1 LPIAGASAAGV
12 GRGSERPVES
22 PHVITATGLELR
34 AGTRILLADTTLRV
48 HPGDRIGLVGR
59 NGAGKTTT
67 LRVLAGES
75 LPYAGSVTAST
86 SVGYLPQDPREGDL
100 EVTAKNRVLSARGL
114 DTLVADLEKVQI
126 RMAELTDADEL
137 DAATR
142 QYGRIEERFSALG
155 GYAAESEAARI
166 CSNLGLPDR
175 VLGQQMSTLSGG
187 QRRRVELARILF
199 GARAEDGAGSST
211 ILLLDEPTNH
221 LDADSIVWLRD
232 YLRLFSGGVV
242 IISHDVDLLA
252 AAVNKV
258 WFLDAVRGELD
269 LYNMSWSRY
278 LEARATD
285 EQRRRRERAN
295 AEKKASALM
304 AQAAKL
310 GAKATKAAAAHQMV
324 RRAEKLIS
332 GLDDVRVADKVARI
346 RFPQPAPCGRTPL
359 TAENLS
365 KSYGS
370 LEVFTGVDLAID
382 RGSRVV
388 VLGFNGAGKTTLL
401 RLLGGFESA
410 DTGEVVPG
418 HGLRLGYYA
427 QEHETIDPDATVWE
441 NTRHAAP
448 DAGAQELRNLLGS
461 FMFSGEQLDQPAGTL
476 SGGEKTRLAL
486 AGLVSSAANVLL
498 LDEPTNNLDP
508 ASREQVLE
516 ALRSYAGA
524 VVLVTHDPGAVTALQ
539 PERVILLP
547 DGTEDHWSADYL
559 DLVELA

>member
-1 LPIAGASAAGV
+1 
-12 GRGSERPVES
+12 
-22 PHVITATGLELR
+22 VITATGLELR
-34 AGTRILLADTTLRV
+34 AGTRILLDDTSLRLN
-48 HPGDRIGLVGR
+48 HGDRVGLVGR

-67 LRVLAGES
+67 LRVLAGEGT
-75 LPYAGSVTAST
+75 PYGGAVSRTGPI
-86 SVGYLPQDPREGDL
+86 GYLPQDPREGDL
-100 EVTAKNRVLSARGL
+100 EVTAKDRVLSARGL
-114 DTLVADLEKVQI
+114 DVLVADLEKVQI
-126 RMAELTDADEL
+126 QMAELSAIAEL
-137 DAATR
+137 ESATAR
-142 QYGRIEERFSALG
+142 YGRIEERFAALG

-175 VLGQQMSTLSGG
+175 VLAQPMRTLSGG

-199 GARAEDGAGSST
+199 AASTFDGAGRSGDST
-211 ILLLDEPTNH
+211 GQTMLLLDEPTNH
-221 LDADSIVWLRD
+221 LDADSVVWLRD
-232 YLRLFSGGVV
+232 YLRHFAGGVV

-252 AAVNKV
+252 SVVNKV
-258 WFLDAVRGELD
+258 WFLDAVRSELD
-269 LYNMSWSRY
+269 VYNMTWPRY

-295 AEKKASALM
+295 AEKKASALL

-310 GAKATKAAAAHQMV
+310 GAKATKAAAAHQMA
-324 RRAEKLIS
+324 RRAEKLVA
-332 GLDDVRVADKVARI
+332 GLDDVRVADRVAKI

-359 TAENLS
+359 TASNLS

-370 LEVFTGVDLAID
+370 LEIFTGVDLAID

-388 VLGFNGAGKTTLL
+388 VLGLNGAGKTTLL
-401 RLLGGFESA
+401 KLLGGYEA
-410 DTGEVVPG
+410 PDTGEVLAG

-427 QEHETIDPDATVWE
+427 QEHETIEPDATVWE
-441 NTRHAAP
+441 NTRRAAP
-448 DAGAQELRNLLGS
+448 DAGAQELRNLLGA
-461 FMFSGEQLDQPAGTL
+461 FLFSGEQLEQRAGTL

-508 ASREQVLE
+508 SSREQVLD
-516 ALRSYAGA
+516 ALHRYAGA
-524 VVLVTHDPGAVTALQ
+524 VVLVTHDPGAVTALH

-559 DLVELA
+559 ELVELA

>member
-1 LPIAGASAAGV
+1 M
-12 GRGSERPVES
+12 
-22 PHVITATGLELR
+22 ITATGLELR

-48 HPGDRIGLVGR
+48 HAGDRIGLVGR
-59 NGAGKTTT
+59 NGAGKTTS

-75 LPYAGSVTAST
+75 LPYAGTVTASAPI
-86 SVGYLPQDPREGDL
+86 GYLPQDPREGDL

-114 DTLVADLEKVQI
+114 DVLVADLEKVQI
-126 RMAELTDADEL
+126 RMAELTDAAEL

-175 VLGQQMSTLSGG
+175 VLEQKMQTLSGG

-199 GARAEDGAGSST
+199 AARAEDGAGSGT
-211 ILLLDEPTNH
+211 MLLLDEPTNH

-232 YLRLFSGGVV
+232 YLRLFNGGVV

-252 AAVNKV
+252 AVVNKV

-269 LYNMSWSRY
+269 LYNMGWSRY

-324 RRAEKLIS
+324 RRAEKLMS
-332 GLDDVRVADKVARI
+332 GLDDVRVADRVARI
-346 RFPQPAPCGRTPL
+346 RFPQPAACGRTPL
-359 TAENLS
+359 TAQNLS
-365 KSYGS
+365 KIYGS
-370 LEVFTGVDLAID
+370 LEVFAGVDLAID

-401 RLLGGFESA
+401 RLLGGREKP

-418 HGLRLGYYA
+418 HGLKLGYYA

-498 LDEPTNNLDP
+498 LVEPTNNLDP

-524 VVLVTHDPGAVTALQ
+524 VVLVTHDPGAVAALQ

-547 DGTEDHWSADYL
+547 DGTEDHWSPDYL